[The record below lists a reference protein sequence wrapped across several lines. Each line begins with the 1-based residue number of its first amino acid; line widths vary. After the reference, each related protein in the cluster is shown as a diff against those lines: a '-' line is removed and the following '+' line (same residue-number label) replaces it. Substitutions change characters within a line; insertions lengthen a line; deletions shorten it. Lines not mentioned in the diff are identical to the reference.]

1 MQPLLLMK
9 DVTDQTM
16 SWVVR
21 HGEVQVQVLYGY
33 INPAGTLKRMSIT
46 PSRREMHVDM
56 QQEVHQQTARL
67 NKQAPTFAAA
77 VQQPSA
83 QQQHAVKLDKCQC
96 PHLCFCRDLI
106 GLLRCTV
113 GQSSLGR
120 VRVVVAE
127 PVVRQ
132 GVGVGARGH
141 LTPLQ
146 ALREVTLHPKVIRNL
161 LLLSCRFEHK
171 ASVCEPHSGKVVSE
185 VSMCEYVTRKRQGGL
200 FEGSM
205 HKCGCDTDNVMC
217 LLCSVVETRLNKQDV
232 ILQCRELLETVLIGW
247 QPQMLACVNTAE
259 VC

>member
-1 MQPLLLMK
+1 MTTSLWGGPWRFTQSTKVQVGQPLLLMK

-83 QQQHAVKLDKCQC
+83 QQQHAVKLDK
-96 PHLCFCRDLI
+96 DLI

-146 ALREVTLHPKVIRNL
+146 ALREVTLHPK
-161 LLLSCRFEHK
+161 LS
-171 ASVCEPHSGKVVSE
+171 SMLTSIGKVVARSSLPTGFTVMTARYHIIEHAQASE
-185 VSMCEYVTRKRQGGL
+185 MANGTYGL
-200 FEGSM
+200 
-205 HKCGCDTDNVMC
+205 
-217 LLCSVVETRLNKQDV
+217 
-232 ILQCRELLETVLIGW
+232 
-247 QPQMLACVNTAE
+247 
-259 VC
+259 